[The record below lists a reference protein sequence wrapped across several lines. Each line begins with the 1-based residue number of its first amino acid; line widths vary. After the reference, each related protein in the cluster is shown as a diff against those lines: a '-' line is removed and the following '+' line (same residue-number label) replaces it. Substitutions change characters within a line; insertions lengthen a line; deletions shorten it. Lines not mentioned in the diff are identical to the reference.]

1 MGELTMIS
9 IAAMAADCNARVALS
24 RAGLV
29 LLLVVV
35 GGAGCS
41 SNSATAEQQPASAP
55 APVQTPSAAPGH
67 VHISAASRPFLTIE
81 EVVASAEGPILK
93 APAHVT
99 FRDGAISQVG
109 APLPGRVIDVRVS
122 TGDQVKV
129 GDTLLTLNC
138 PEAANARTQRATV
151 AASLRGAQ
159 AAVAR
164 EKGMLAQG
172 VGIERDLLAAQ
183 VQLSQVEAEIA
194 RTRAT
199 NAIIGEGAGAV
210 VSVRAPIAGT
220 VISRRAT
227 AGLAVE
233 ASGEPLVEIGNP
245 SALWVVADVFDRDL
259 GALKVGGRVV
269 VELPSLPDPL
279 EGRITSLGAVV
290 NASLRTA
297 PVRIEVKTGVGL
309 RPGEYGRAQFMGTI
323 TGSTLPT
330 EAVLIKDGKE
340 LVVFVA
346 KDELTFERRVV
357 VVGQS
362 TEGRVQI
369 ISGLAPGE
377 HVVVQGAL
385 LIDSTADQLL

>member
-1 MGELTMIS
+1 MV
-9 IAAMAADCNARVALS
+9 R
-24 RAGLV
+24 
-29 LLLVVV
+29 
-35 GGAGCS
+35 
-41 SNSATAEQQPASAP
+41 
-55 APVQTPSAAPGH
+55 
-67 VHISAASRPFLTIE
+67 ISAASRKFLTIE
-81 EVVASAEGPILK
+81 EVATPTEGSILK

-109 APLPGRVIDVRVS
+109 APLPGRVIEVRVS
-122 TGDQVKV
+122 TGDQVKL
-129 GDTLLTLNC
+129 GDPLLTLNC

-172 VGIERDLLAAQ
+172 VGIARDLLAAE
-183 VQLSQVEAEIA
+183 VQLTQVEAETAKA
-194 RTRAT
+194 RTT
-199 NAIIGEGAGAV
+199 NAIIGEGTGAV

-233 ASGEPLVEIGNP
+233 ASGEPLVEIGDP
-245 SALWVVADVFDRDL
+245 AALWVVADVFDRDL
-259 GALKVGGRVV
+259 SALHLGGHVI
-269 VELPSLPDPL
+269 VELPSLPEPR

-297 PVRIEVKTGVGL
+297 PVRIEVKAGAGL
-309 RPGEYGRAQFMGTI
+309 RPGMYGRAQFLGTT

-330 EAVLIKDGKE
+330 EAILIKDGKDF
-340 LVVFVA
+340 VVFVA
-346 KDELTFERRVV
+346 KDELTFERRLVV
-357 VVGQS
+357 IGQA
-362 TEGRVQI
+362 TEGRVQV

-385 LIDSTADQLL
+385 LIDGTADQLL